1 MSQRPAFTKWLWCL
15 FAVYAGPGWSRAV
28 SVRTPPKNPTT
39 IEAQAKFF
47 QYRHLPT
54 HEDYEQGHRAGSERH
69 FTERHERAKPSDG
82 LFSAKVRW
90 GDKHGGY
97 GEHYWDLNH
106 AGHAAN
112 HGNDGYD
119 GSDDDGSY
127 NHELDHAHD
136 ENDTYDEPSEQLP
149 TYGTE
154 EYDPEQA
161 AKYDESGR
169 TKRAYPRIK
178 NERKFVRQ
186 EESDEEPPKEKNHR
200 KIKQRQA
207 PQEDTVKEAEQN
219 QQPKRKRRQRR
230 PENEEDNDA
239 KQTHNQKEEQKQEP
253 QYYVKD
259 KEEQRQSEKE
269 PQYYVKNK
277 NEEQNQQQPQYYV
290 KNKNEEQNQQQ
301 PQYYVKNKNEEQNQ
315 QQQQYYV
322 NNKNEEQNQQQPQ
335 YYVKNKNEEPKEQ
348 QPQYYVKRTEN
359 QFVPYEQGAGVRQH
373 QHPELTLAA
382 SAPRLFLEPTTGHV
396 VDRATGQAYVLQPIA
411 VNNYN

>member
-15 FAVYAGPGWSRAV
+15 FAVYAGPGWGRAV

-54 HEDYEQGHRAGSERH
+54 HEDYEQGHRQGSERH

-112 HGNDGYD
+112 HGNDEYD

-136 ENDTYDEPSEQLP
+136 DHDTYDEPSEQVP
-149 TYGTE
+149 SYGTE
-154 EYDPEQA
+154 EYDSEQA
-161 AKYDESGR
+161 AKYDENNR
-169 TKRAYPRIK
+169 AKRAHPRIK
-178 NERKFVRQ
+178 TERKFVRH
-186 EESDEEPPKEKNHR
+186 EENDEETPKEKFYR

-207 PQEDTVKEAEQN
+207 PQEDAVKEAEQK
-219 QQPKRKRRQRR
+219 QQPKRKRRQRK
-230 PENEEDNDA
+230 PENEEDST
-239 KQTHNQKEEQKQEP
+239 KQALSQKGEQKPEHKYFVNENEEQNE
-253 QYYVKD
+253 
-259 KEEQRQSEKE
+259 SEKE
-269 PQYYVKNK
+269 PQYYVKK
-277 NEEQNQQQPQYYV
+277 NEGP
-290 KNKNEEQNQQQ
+290 NK
-301 PQYYVKNKNEEQNQ
+301 
-315 QQQQYYV
+315 
-322 NNKNEEQNQQQPQ
+322 QPQ

-348 QPQYYVKRTEN
+348 QPQYYVKKNEEPKEQPPQYYVKKNEEPKEQQPQYYATRAEN

-373 QHPELTLAA
+373 QHPELTPAA